1 MRAAIFT
8 SVETGLTVE
17 TVKMLDPG
25 SADVV
30 VRLGASGVCHS
41 DLSVLNGTVAY
52 PAVPVV
58 LGHEGAGTVEWTGAG
73 VSRFK
78 VGDRVIASFG
88 AVCGHCGHC
97 THQETHLCASASMDL
112 MTARVQRED
121 GSTAHGMAGLGTFA
135 EAMTCNEAALVAIR
149 TDLPDEQLALIGCGA
164 TTGLG
169 AALNTAQ
176 VHAGATVAVLG
187 CGGVGTAVI
196 QGARIAGAAQIFAV
210 DPVAGKRTAALGFG
224 ATHGIDPATGDAAE
238 QILALTDGR
247 GVDFVFEAAGVE
259 ALMEQGMRMT
269 RRGGTLVLVG
279 LPQPTAAL
287 NVSAAQFVCSDRRI
301 MGSYYGGAQI
311 LRDFPRFVS
320 LVETGRLDLG
330 GMISKRFPLER
341 VGDAFDEMK
350 NGTAIRSVLT
360 L

>member
-1 MRAAIFT
+1 
-8 SVETGLTVE
+8 
-17 TVKMLDPG
+17 
-25 SADVV
+25 
-30 VRLGASGVCHS
+30 
-41 DLSVLNGTVAY
+41 
-52 PAVPVV
+52 
-58 LGHEGAGTVEWTGAG
+58 
-73 VSRFK
+73 
-78 VGDRVIASFG
+78 
-88 AVCGHCGHC
+88 
-97 THQETHLCASASMDL
+97 

-224 ATHGIDPATGDAAE
+224 ATHE

-341 VGDAFDEMK
+341 GGDAFDEMK